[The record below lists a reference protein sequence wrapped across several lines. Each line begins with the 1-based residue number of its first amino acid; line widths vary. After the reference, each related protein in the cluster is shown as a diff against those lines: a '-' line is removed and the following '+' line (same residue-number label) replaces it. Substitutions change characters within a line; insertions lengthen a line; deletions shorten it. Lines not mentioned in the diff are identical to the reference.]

1 MNVYIAN
8 GLLWLTVISLTNN
21 VSNVS
26 LHKQQ
31 RSMKTFCLSK
41 QLDTLYQRY
50 PEGQHRPVV
59 GITANVEGDD
69 YTLRQ
74 VYCQQIVAAGG
85 VPLIIPAVA
94 DAGVICS
101 TLDSI
106 DALLLTGGADLNP
119 LWTNEEPAPTLGH
132 INAARDLPELLITR
146 LAYNRCVPIMGICR
160 GLQML
165 TVAMGGTVLQDMGPK
180 EGRLKHSQD
189 ADKSEPTHSVTL
201 LPDTLLRS
209 LFNNDE
215 HIYVNTFHHQAVGTP
230 GPKLKV
236 SALAPDGIIEAVESN
251 EHKALLGVQ
260 WHPEWLKA
268 DGQPLFRWLINEAK
282 LYAEAKA
289 FHDAHIVLD
298 SHCDTPMFFPQGID
312 FGTRDPHLLV
322 DLHKMDDG
330 RQAAVTM
337 VAYLEQP
344 KEGKTFAE
352 IAPFPVEGP
361 KAYADLIFNKINDI
375 VSAHPNR
382 LALATTPQQLLQN
395 KRAGKHTIMLG
406 IENGQAIEDNLDNID
421 HFAQRGIVYITLCHN
436 GDNQICDSARGNH
449 TWGGVSPFGRQVIE
463 RMNRLGIM
471 VDLSHGGEQSFYDA
485 LELSSKPIV
494 CSHSSCRALCDHPR
508 NLTDDQMRQLAL
520 KGGVMQVTA
529 YHGFLS
535 LNDDAS
541 IATFMQH
548 LNHAVEVMG
557 IDHVGIGTDFDGD
570 GGVPGL
576 ADSSDL
582 MNLTRH
588 LLMQGYT
595 TTDIEKLWGG
605 NWLRVMKE
613 VQGRGKRE
621 EGKVKSE
628 K

>member
-1 MNVYIAN
+1 
-8 GLLWLTVISLTNN
+8 
-21 VSNVS
+21 
-26 LHKQQ
+26 
-31 RSMKTFCLSK
+31 MKTFCLSK

-50 PEGQHRPVV
+50 PEGQHRPIV

-94 DAGVICS
+94 DADVICS

-189 ADKSEPTHSVTL
+189 ADKSEPTHSITL

-215 HIYVNTFHHQAVGTP
+215 HIYVNTFHHQAVSAP

-268 DGQPLFRWLINEAK
+268 DGQPLFRWLVNEAK

-298 SHCDTPMFFPQGID
+298 SHCDTPMFFPQGVD

-382 LALATTPQQLLQN
+382 LALAATPQQLLQN

-605 NWLRVMKE
+605 NWLRVMAE
-613 VQGRGKRE
+613 VQKG
-621 EGKVKSE
+621 
-628 K
+628 

>member
-1 MNVYIAN
+1 
-8 GLLWLTVISLTNN
+8 
-21 VSNVS
+21 
-26 LHKQQ
+26 
-31 RSMKTFCLSK
+31 MKTFCLSK

-50 PEGQHRPVV
+50 PEGQHRPIV

-94 DAGVICS
+94 DADVICS

-132 INAARDLPELLITR
+132 INAARDLPELLTTR

-165 TVAMGGTVLQDMGPK
+165 TVALGGTVLQDMGPK

-230 GPKLKV
+230 GPKLQV

-268 DGQPLFRWLINEAK
+268 DGQPLFRWLVNEAK

-298 SHCDTPMFFPQGID
+298 SHCDTPMFFPQGVD

-382 LALATTPQQLLQN
+382 LALAATPQQLLQN

-613 VQGRGKRE
+613 VQGRGKN
-621 EGKVKSE
+621 E

>member
-1 MNVYIAN
+1 
-8 GLLWLTVISLTNN
+8 
-21 VSNVS
+21 
-26 LHKQQ
+26 
-31 RSMKTFCLSK
+31 MKTFCLSK

-94 DAGVICS
+94 DADVICS

-165 TVAMGGTVLQDMGPK
+165 TVALGGTVLQDMGPK
-180 EGRLKHSQD
+180 EDRLKHSQD

-215 HIYVNTFHHQAVGTP
+215 HIYVNTFHHQAVSTP
-230 GPKLKV
+230 GSKLKV

-298 SHCDTPMFFPQGID
+298 SHCDTPMFFPQGVD

-382 LALATTPQQLLQN
+382 LALAATPQQLLQN

-605 NWLRVMKE
+605 NWLRVMAE
-613 VQGRGKRE
+613 VQKG
-621 EGKVKSE
+621 
-628 K
+628 

>member
-1 MNVYIAN
+1 
-8 GLLWLTVISLTNN
+8 
-21 VSNVS
+21 
-26 LHKQQ
+26 
-31 RSMKTFCLSK
+31 MKTFCLSK

-74 VYCQQIVAAGG
+74 VYCQQIVEAGG

-94 DAGVICS
+94 DADVICS

-165 TVAMGGTVLQDMGPK
+165 TVALGGTVLQDMGPK

-201 LPDTLLRS
+201 LPNTLLRS

-215 HIYVNTFHHQAVGTP
+215 HIYVNTFHHQAVSTP

-260 WHPEWLKA
+260 WHPEWLKT

-298 SHCDTPMFFPQGID
+298 SHCDTPMFFPQGVD

-361 KAYADLIFNKINDI
+361 KAYADLIFDKINDI
-375 VSAHPNR
+375 VSAHPDR
-382 LALATTPQQLLQN
+382 LALAATPQQLLQN

-613 VQGRGKRE
+613 VQGRGKNE
-621 EGKVKSE
+621 E
-628 K
+628 

>member
-1 MNVYIAN
+1 
-8 GLLWLTVISLTNN
+8 
-21 VSNVS
+21 
-26 LHKQQ
+26 
-31 RSMKTFCLSK
+31 MKTFCLSK

-50 PEGQHRPVV
+50 PEGQHRPIV

-85 VPLIIPAVA
+85 VPLIIPTVA
-94 DAGVICS
+94 DADVICS

-165 TVAMGGTVLQDMGPK
+165 TVALGGTVLQDMGPK

-268 DGQPLFRWLINEAK
+268 DGQPLFRWLVNEAK

-298 SHCDTPMFFPQGID
+298 SHCDTPMFFPQGVD

-382 LALATTPQQLLQN
+382 LALAATPQQLLQN

-605 NWLRVMKE
+605 NWLRVMEE

>member
-1 MNVYIAN
+1 
-8 GLLWLTVISLTNN
+8 
-21 VSNVS
+21 
-26 LHKQQ
+26 
-31 RSMKTFCLSK
+31 MKTFCLSK

-94 DAGVICS
+94 DADVICS

-165 TVAMGGTVLQDMGPK
+165 TVALGGIVLQDMGPK

-215 HIYVNTFHHQAVGTP
+215 HIYVNTFHHQAVSAP

-298 SHCDTPMFFPQGID
+298 SHCDTPMFFPQGVD

-352 IAPFPVEGP
+352 IAPFLVEGP

-382 LALATTPQQLLQN
+382 LALAATPQQLLQN

-605 NWLRVMKE
+605 NWLRVMAE
-613 VQGRGKRE
+613 VQKG
-621 EGKVKSE
+621 
-628 K
+628 

>member
-1 MNVYIAN
+1 
-8 GLLWLTVISLTNN
+8 
-21 VSNVS
+21 
-26 LHKQQ
+26 
-31 RSMKTFCLSK
+31 MKTFCLSK

-50 PEGQHRPVV
+50 PEGQHRPIV

-94 DAGVICS
+94 DADVICS

-298 SHCDTPMFFPQGID
+298 SHCDTPMFF
-312 FGTRDPHLLV
+312 FSLVAWLYLL
-322 DLHKMDDG
+322 
-330 RQAAVTM
+330 
-337 VAYLEQP
+337 
-344 KEGKTFAE
+344 
-352 IAPFPVEGP
+352 
-361 KAYADLIFNKINDI
+361 
-375 VSAHPNR
+375 S
-382 LALATTPQQLLQN
+382 
-395 KRAGKHTIMLG
+395 
-406 IENGQAIEDNLDNID
+406 
-421 HFAQRGIVYITLCHN
+421 
-436 GDNQICDSARGNH
+436 
-449 TWGGVSPFGRQVIE
+449 SPFG
-463 RMNRLGIM
+463 
-471 VDLSHGGEQSFYDA
+471 
-485 LELSSKPIV
+485 
-494 CSHSSCRALCDHPR
+494 
-508 NLTDDQMRQLAL
+508 
-520 KGGVMQVTA
+520 
-529 YHGFLS
+529 
-535 LNDDAS
+535 
-541 IATFMQH
+541 AT
-548 LNHAVEVMG
+548 
-557 IDHVGIGTDFDGD
+557 
-570 GGVPGL
+570 
-576 ADSSDL
+576 
-582 MNLTRH
+582 
-588 LLMQGYT
+588 
-595 TTDIEKLWGG
+595 
-605 NWLRVMKE
+605 
-613 VQGRGKRE
+613 
-621 EGKVKSE
+621 
-628 K
+628 

>member
-1 MNVYIAN
+1 
-8 GLLWLTVISLTNN
+8 
-21 VSNVS
+21 
-26 LHKQQ
+26 
-31 RSMKTFCLSK
+31 MKTFCLSK

-94 DAGVICS
+94 DADVICS

-165 TVAMGGTVLQDMGPK
+165 TVALGGTVLQDMGPK

-201 LPDTLLRS
+201 LPDTVLRT

-215 HIYVNTFHHQAVGTP
+215 HIYVNTFHHQAVGTS

-268 DGQPLFRWLINEAK
+268 DGQPLFRWLVNEAK
-282 LYAEAKA
+282 LYADAKA

-298 SHCDTPMFFPQGID
+298 SHCDTPMFFPQGVD

-382 LALATTPQQLLQN
+382 LALAATPQQLLEN
-395 KRAGKHTIMLG
+395 KHAGKHTIMLG

-605 NWLRVMKE
+605 NWLRVMAE
-613 VQGRGKRE
+613 VQ
-621 EGKVKSE
+621 EGKMGKS
-628 K
+628 

>member
-1 MNVYIAN
+1 
-8 GLLWLTVISLTNN
+8 
-21 VSNVS
+21 
-26 LHKQQ
+26 
-31 RSMKTFCLSK
+31 MKTFCLSK

-50 PEGQHRPVV
+50 PEGQHRPIV

-94 DAGVICS
+94 DADVICS

-215 HIYVNTFHHQAVGTP
+215 HIYVNTFHHQAVSAP

-268 DGQPLFRWLINEAK
+268 DGQPLFRWLVNEAK

-298 SHCDTPMFFPQGID
+298 SHCDTPMVFPQGVD

-382 LALATTPQQLLQN
+382 LALAATPQQLLQN

-605 NWLRVMKE
+605 NWLRVMAE
-613 VQGRGKRE
+613 VQKG
-621 EGKVKSE
+621 
-628 K
+628 

>member
-1 MNVYIAN
+1 
-8 GLLWLTVISLTNN
+8 
-21 VSNVS
+21 
-26 LHKQQ
+26 
-31 RSMKTFCLSK
+31 MKTFCLSK

-94 DAGVICS
+94 DTDVICS

-160 GLQML
+160 GLQIL
-165 TVAMGGTVLQDMGPK
+165 TVALGGTVLQDMGPK

-215 HIYVNTFHHQAVGTP
+215 HIYVNTFHHQAVSTP

-298 SHCDTPMFFPQGID
+298 SHCDTPMFFPQGVD

-382 LALATTPQQLLQN
+382 LALAATPQQLLQN

-463 RMNRLGIM
+463 RMNHLGIM
-471 VDLSHGGEQSFYDA
+471 VDLSHGGEQSFYDT

-605 NWLRVMKE
+605 NWLRVMEE
-613 VQGRGKRE
+613 VQGRGKSE

>member
-1 MNVYIAN
+1 
-8 GLLWLTVISLTNN
+8 
-21 VSNVS
+21 
-26 LHKQQ
+26 
-31 RSMKTFCLSK
+31 MKTFCLSK

-74 VYCQQIVAAGG
+74 VYCQQIVEAGG

-94 DAGVICS
+94 DADVICS

-165 TVAMGGTVLQDMGPK
+165 TVALGGTVLQDMGPK

-201 LPDTLLRS
+201 LPNTLLRS

-215 HIYVNTFHHQAVGTP
+215 HIYVNTFHHQAVSTP

-260 WHPEWLKA
+260 WHPEWLKT

-298 SHCDTPMFFPQGID
+298 SHCDTPMFFPQGVD

-382 LALATTPQQLLQN
+382 LALAATPQQLLQN

-548 LNHAVEVMG
+548 LNHAVDVMG

>member
-1 MNVYIAN
+1 M
-8 GLLWLTVISLTNN
+8 
-21 VSNVS
+21 
-26 LHKQQ
+26 
-31 RSMKTFCLSK
+31 
-41 QLDTLYQRY
+41 
-50 PEGQHRPVV
+50 
-59 GITANVEGDD
+59 
-69 YTLRQ
+69 
-74 VYCQQIVAAGG
+74 
-85 VPLIIPAVA
+85 
-94 DAGVICS
+94 
-101 TLDSI
+101 
-106 DALLLTGGADLNP
+106 
-119 LWTNEEPAPTLGH
+119 
-132 INAARDLPELLITR
+132 
-146 LAYNRCVPIMGICR
+146 
-160 GLQML
+160 
-165 TVAMGGTVLQDMGPK
+165 
-180 EGRLKHSQD
+180 
-189 ADKSEPTHSVTL
+189 
-201 LPDTLLRS
+201 
-209 LFNNDE
+209 
-215 HIYVNTFHHQAVGTP
+215 
-230 GPKLKV
+230 
-236 SALAPDGIIEAVESN
+236 
-251 EHKALLGVQ
+251 Q

-298 SHCDTPMFFPQGID
+298 SHCDTPMFFPQGVD
-312 FGTRDPHLLV
+312 FGTRDPRLLV

-382 LALATTPQQLLQN
+382 LALAATPQQLLQN

-605 NWLRVMKE
+605 NWLRVMAE

-621 EGKVKSE
+621 EGKVNSE

>member
-1 MNVYIAN
+1 
-8 GLLWLTVISLTNN
+8 
-21 VSNVS
+21 
-26 LHKQQ
+26 
-31 RSMKTFCLSK
+31 MKTFCLSK

-94 DAGVICS
+94 DADVICS

-165 TVAMGGTVLQDMGPK
+165 TVALGGTVLQDMGPK

-215 HIYVNTFHHQAVGTP
+215 HIYVNTFHHQAVSTP

-298 SHCDTPMFFPQGID
+298 SHCDTPMFFPQGVD

-382 LALATTPQQLLQN
+382 LALAATPQQLLQN

-605 NWLRVMKE
+605 NWLRVMAE
-613 VQGRGKRE
+613 VQKG
-621 EGKVKSE
+621 
-628 K
+628 

>member
-1 MNVYIAN
+1 
-8 GLLWLTVISLTNN
+8 
-21 VSNVS
+21 
-26 LHKQQ
+26 
-31 RSMKTFCLSK
+31 MKTFCLSK

-50 PEGQHRPVV
+50 PEGQHRPIV

-94 DAGVICS
+94 DADVICS

-165 TVAMGGTVLQDMGPK
+165 TVALGGTVLQDMGPK

-201 LPDTLLRS
+201 LPNTMLRS

-215 HIYVNTFHHQAVGTP
+215 HIYVNTFHHQAVSTP

-298 SHCDTPMFFPQGID
+298 SHCDTPMFFPQGVD

-382 LALATTPQQLLQN
+382 LALAATPQQLLQN

-613 VQGRGKRE
+613 VQGRGKME

>member
-1 MNVYIAN
+1 
-8 GLLWLTVISLTNN
+8 
-21 VSNVS
+21 
-26 LHKQQ
+26 
-31 RSMKTFCLSK
+31 MKTFCLSK

-94 DAGVICS
+94 DADVICS

-160 GLQML
+160 GLQIL
-165 TVAMGGTVLQDMGPK
+165 TVALGGTVLQDMGPK

-215 HIYVNTFHHQAVGTP
+215 HIYVNTFHHQAVSTP

-298 SHCDTPMFFPQGID
+298 SHCDTPMFFPQGVD

-382 LALATTPQQLLQN
+382 LALAATPQQLLQN

-613 VQGRGKRE
+613 VQGRGKN
-621 EGKVKSE
+621 E

>member
-1 MNVYIAN
+1 
-8 GLLWLTVISLTNN
+8 
-21 VSNVS
+21 
-26 LHKQQ
+26 
-31 RSMKTFCLSK
+31 MKTFCLSK

-85 VPLIIPAVA
+85 VPLIIPAGA
-94 DAGVICS
+94 DADVICS

-165 TVAMGGTVLQDMGPK
+165 TVALGGTVLQDMGPK

-230 GPKLKV
+230 GHKLKV

-268 DGQPLFRWLINEAK
+268 DGQPLFRWLVNEAK

-298 SHCDTPMFFPQGID
+298 SHCDTPMFFPQGVD

-382 LALATTPQQLLQN
+382 LALAATPQQLLQN

-605 NWLRVMKE
+605 NWLRVMAE
-613 VQGRGKRE
+613 VQKG
-621 EGKVKSE
+621 
-628 K
+628 

>member
-1 MNVYIAN
+1 
-8 GLLWLTVISLTNN
+8 
-21 VSNVS
+21 
-26 LHKQQ
+26 
-31 RSMKTFCLSK
+31 MKTFCLAK

-94 DAGVICS
+94 DADVICS
-101 TLDSI
+101 TLDRI

-165 TVAMGGTVLQDMGPK
+165 TVALGGTVLQDMGPK

-189 ADKSEPTHSVTL
+189 ADKGEPTHSVTL
-201 LPDTLLRS
+201 LPHTVLRS
-209 LFNNDE
+209 LFNDDE

-236 SALAPDGIIEAVESN
+236 SALAPDGIIEAVESS

-268 DGQPLFRWLINEAK
+268 DGQPLFSWLVNEAK

-289 FHDAHIVLD
+289 LHDAHIVLD
-298 SHCDTPMFFPQGID
+298 SHCDTPMFFPQGVD

-361 KAYADLIFNKINDI
+361 KAYADLIFDKINDI
-375 VSAHPNR
+375 VSAHPQR
-382 LALATTPQQLLQN
+382 LALAATPDELLQN

-449 TWGGVSPFGRQVIE
+449 TWGGVSPFGKQVIE

-471 VDLSHGGEQSFYDA
+471 VDLSHGGEKSFYDA
-485 LELSSKPIV
+485 LELSTKPIV

-508 NLTDDQMRQLAL
+508 NLTDDQMRQLAQ

-535 LNDDAS
+535 LNNDAS

-595 TTDIEKLWGG
+595 TPDIEKLWGG

-613 VQGRGKRE
+613 VQ
-621 EGKVKSE
+621 EGKMGKS
-628 K
+628 

>member
-1 MNVYIAN
+1 
-8 GLLWLTVISLTNN
+8 
-21 VSNVS
+21 
-26 LHKQQ
+26 
-31 RSMKTFCLSK
+31 MKTFCLSK

-94 DAGVICS
+94 DADVICS

-165 TVAMGGTVLQDMGPK
+165 TVALGGTVLQDMGPK

-215 HIYVNTFHHQAVGTP
+215 HIYVNTFHHQAVSTP
-230 GPKLKV
+230 GSKLKV

-298 SHCDTPMFFPQGID
+298 SHCDTPMFFPQGVD

-382 LALATTPQQLLQN
+382 LALAATPQQLLQN

-605 NWLRVMKE
+605 NWLRVMAE
-613 VQGRGKRE
+613 VQKG
-621 EGKVKSE
+621 
-628 K
+628 

>member
-1 MNVYIAN
+1 
-8 GLLWLTVISLTNN
+8 
-21 VSNVS
+21 
-26 LHKQQ
+26 
-31 RSMKTFCLSK
+31 MKTFCLSK

-50 PEGQHRPVV
+50 PEGQHRPIV

-74 VYCQQIVAAGG
+74 VYCQQIVATGG

-94 DAGVICS
+94 DADVICS

-132 INAARDLPELLITR
+132 INAARDLPELLTTR

-165 TVAMGGTVLQDMGPK
+165 TVALGGTVLQDMGPK

-230 GPKLKV
+230 GPKLQV

-268 DGQPLFRWLINEAK
+268 DGQPLFRWLVNEAK

-298 SHCDTPMFFPQGID
+298 SHCDTPMFFPQGVD

-605 NWLRVMKE
+605 NWLRVMAE
-613 VQGRGKRE
+613 VQGRGE
-621 EGKVKSE
+621 SE

>member
-1 MNVYIAN
+1 
-8 GLLWLTVISLTNN
+8 
-21 VSNVS
+21 
-26 LHKQQ
+26 
-31 RSMKTFCLSK
+31 MKTFCLSK

-50 PEGQHRPVV
+50 PEGQHRPIV

-94 DAGVICS
+94 DADVICS

-165 TVAMGGTVLQDMGPK
+165 TVALGGTVLQDMGPK

-215 HIYVNTFHHQAVGTP
+215 HIYVNTFHHQAVSTP

-236 SALAPDGIIEAVESN
+236 SALAPDGIIEAVESD

-298 SHCDTPMFFPQGID
+298 SHCDTPMFFPQGVD

-382 LALATTPQQLLQN
+382 LALAATPQQLLQN

-463 RMNRLGIM
+463 RMNHLGIM

-541 IATFMQH
+541 IATFMRH

-605 NWLRVMKE
+605 NWLRVMAE
-613 VQGRGKRE
+613 VQKG
-621 EGKVKSE
+621 
-628 K
+628 

>member
-1 MNVYIAN
+1 
-8 GLLWLTVISLTNN
+8 
-21 VSNVS
+21 
-26 LHKQQ
+26 
-31 RSMKTFCLSK
+31 MKTFCLSK

-50 PEGQHRPVV
+50 PEGQHRPMV

-94 DAGVICS
+94 DADVICS
-101 TLDSI
+101 TLDCI

-119 LWTNEEPAPTLGH
+119 LWANEEPAPTLGH

-165 TVAMGGTVLQDMGPK
+165 TVALGGTVLQDMGPK

-201 LPDTLLRS
+201 LPHTVLRS
-209 LFNNDE
+209 LFDDDE
-215 HIYVNTFHHQAVGTP
+215 HIYVNTFHHQAVNTP

-236 SALAPDGIIEAVESN
+236 SALAPDGIIEAVESS

-268 DGQPLFRWLINEAK
+268 DGQPLFGWLVNEAK
-282 LYAEAKA
+282 LYAQAKA
-289 FHDAHIVLD
+289 FHDEHIVLD
-298 SHCDTPMFFPQGID
+298 SHCDTPMFFPQGVD

-361 KAYADLIFNKINDI
+361 KAYADLIFDKINDI

-382 LALATTPQQLLQN
+382 LALAATPDELLQN

-471 VDLSHGGEQSFYDA
+471 VDLSHGGEKSFYDA
-485 LELSSKPIV
+485 LELSTKPIV

-508 NLTDDQMRQLAL
+508 NLTDDQMRQLAQ

-595 TTDIEKLWGG
+595 TPDIEKLWGG

-613 VQGRGKRE
+613 AQGRGKSE
-621 EGKVKSE
+621 E
-628 K
+628 

>member
-1 MNVYIAN
+1 
-8 GLLWLTVISLTNN
+8 
-21 VSNVS
+21 
-26 LHKQQ
+26 
-31 RSMKTFCLSK
+31 MKTFCLSK

-50 PEGQHRPVV
+50 PEGQHRPIV

-94 DAGVICS
+94 DADVICS

-215 HIYVNTFHHQAVGTP
+215 HIYVNTFHHQAVSAP

-268 DGQPLFRWLINEAK
+268 DGQPLFRWLVNEAK

-298 SHCDTPMFFPQGID
+298 SHCDTPMFFPQGVD

-382 LALATTPQQLLQN
+382 LALAATPQQLLQN

-605 NWLRVMKE
+605 NWLRVMAE
-613 VQGRGKRE
+613 VQKG
-621 EGKVKSE
+621 
-628 K
+628 

>member
-8 GLLWLTVISLTNN
+8 GLLWLTIISLTNN

-94 DAGVICS
+94 DADVICS

-236 SALAPDGIIEAVESN
+236 SVLAPDGIIEAVESN

-298 SHCDTPMFFPQGID
+298 SHCDTPMFFPQGVD

-406 IENGQAIEDNLDNID
+406 IENGQAIEDNLDNIN

-621 EGKVKSE
+621 K
-628 K
+628 

>member
-1 MNVYIAN
+1 
-8 GLLWLTVISLTNN
+8 
-21 VSNVS
+21 
-26 LHKQQ
+26 
-31 RSMKTFCLSK
+31 MKTFCLAK

-59 GITANVEGDD
+59 GITANVEDDD

-94 DAGVICS
+94 DADVICS
-101 TLDSI
+101 TLDRI

-165 TVAMGGTVLQDMGPK
+165 TVALGGTVLQDMGPK

-201 LPDTLLRS
+201 LPHTVLRS
-209 LFNNDE
+209 LFDDDE
-215 HIYVNTFHHQAVGTP
+215 HIYVNTFHHQAVGTT

-236 SALAPDGIIEAVESN
+236 SALAPDGIIEAVESS

-268 DGQPLFRWLINEAK
+268 DGQPLFGWLVNEAK
-282 LYAEAKA
+282 LYAQAKA

-298 SHCDTPMFFPQGID
+298 SHCDTPMFFPQGVD

-361 KAYADLIFNKINDI
+361 KAYADLIFDKINDI
-375 VSAHPNR
+375 VSAHPQR
-382 LALATTPQQLLQN
+382 LALAATPHELLQN

-471 VDLSHGGEQSFYDA
+471 VDLSHGGEKSFYDA
-485 LELSSKPIV
+485 LELSTKPIV

-508 NLTDDQMRQLAL
+508 NLTDDQMRQLAQ

-535 LNDDAS
+535 LNNDAS

-595 TTDIEKLWGG
+595 TPDIEKLWGG

-613 VQGRGKRE
+613 VQGR
-621 EGKVKSE
+621 VKSE
-628 K
+628 E

>member
-1 MNVYIAN
+1 
-8 GLLWLTVISLTNN
+8 
-21 VSNVS
+21 
-26 LHKQQ
+26 
-31 RSMKTFCLSK
+31 MKTFCLSK

-94 DAGVICS
+94 DADVICS

-165 TVAMGGTVLQDMGPK
+165 TAALGGTVLQDMGPK

-215 HIYVNTFHHQAVGTP
+215 HIYVNTFHHQAVSTP

-298 SHCDTPMFFPQGID
+298 SHCDTPMFFPQGVD

-382 LALATTPQQLLQN
+382 LALAATPQQLLQN

-471 VDLSHGGEQSFYDA
+471 VDLSHGGEKSFYDA
-485 LELSSKPIV
+485 LELSTKPIV

-535 LNDDAS
+535 LNNDAS

-605 NWLRVMKE
+605 NWLRVMAE

>member
-1 MNVYIAN
+1 
-8 GLLWLTVISLTNN
+8 
-21 VSNVS
+21 
-26 LHKQQ
+26 
-31 RSMKTFCLSK
+31 MKTFCLSK

-94 DAGVICS
+94 DADVICS

-165 TVAMGGTVLQDMGPK
+165 TVALGGTVLQDMGPK

-215 HIYVNTFHHQAVGTP
+215 HIYVNTFHHQAVSTP

-298 SHCDTPMFFPQGID
+298 SHCDTPMFFPQGVD

-382 LALATTPQQLLQN
+382 LALAATPQQLLQN

-463 RMNRLGIM
+463 RMNHLGIM

-485 LELSSKPIV
+485 LELSTKPIV

-613 VQGRGKRE
+613 VQGRGKNE
-621 EGKVKSE
+621 E
-628 K
+628 

>member
-1 MNVYIAN
+1 
-8 GLLWLTVISLTNN
+8 
-21 VSNVS
+21 
-26 LHKQQ
+26 
-31 RSMKTFCLSK
+31 MKTFCLSK

-94 DAGVICS
+94 DADVICS

-160 GLQML
+160 GLQIL
-165 TVAMGGTVLQDMGPK
+165 TVALGGTVLQDMGPK

-215 HIYVNTFHHQAVGTP
+215 HIYVNTFHHQAVSTP

-298 SHCDTPMFFPQGID
+298 SHCDTPMFFPQGVD

-605 NWLRVMKE
+605 NWLRVMEE
-613 VQGRGKRE
+613 VQGRGKNE
-621 EGKVKSE
+621 E
-628 K
+628 